1 MSDFLVELNTK
12 AWFRQAVKSL
22 GLPLPSP
29 QKLRRPRGP
38 RVARPLA
45 DQTVAICLG
54 NGGLGD
60 VLAASLPAAGANPVL
75 VGGEVSAAWRAA
87 GEAWGRP
94 PRLVPLGAEDSNETL
109 RADALILDASG
120 LEDPASL
127 RILYDFFHTWIG
139 RLSRCG
145 RIIVLGRPPAL
156 THTPAYA
163 AAQAALE
170 GFARSV
176 AKEVGRLGATA
187 HVVYVAVGAESRLD
201 PLLRFLMSNRAAFLT
216 GQPWHLDSSALAPPS
231 LADVQ
236 ALGGRI
242 ALVTGAARGIGEA
255 TVERLAAEGAH
266 VICVD
271 RPGDEGPLSRVAQAH
286 GGTPLSLDIT
296 DPGAAQAILQALAG
310 RTLDVLVHNA
320 GITRDKTL
328 ARMKPEWWDQ
338 AIAVNLGAIAT
349 IDQALLEAGALSQ
362 GARIIALSSVSGIAG
377 NFGQTNYSASKAG
390 LVGYVKRLAQGVA
403 PQGITV
409 NAVAPGFIETRL
421 TAAMPPINR
430 EVGRRLS
437 ALGQGGEPRD
447 VAELISFLASPGSVG
462 ITGRTLR
469 ACGGMFIG
477 A

>member
-45 DQTVAICLG
+45 EQTAVVCLA
-54 NGGLGD
+54 GGYLGD
-60 VLAASLPAAGANPVL
+60 ALAHCLPAAGANPVL
-75 VGGEVSAAWRAA
+75 VGVEAAPAAWRSA

-94 PRLVPLGAEDSNETL
+94 AQVLPLGDAPEGA
-109 RADALILDASG
+109 RADTLVLDASG
-120 LEDPASL
+120 LDGPASL
-127 RILYDFFHTWIG
+127 RILYDFFHAWIG

-145 RIIVLGRPPAL
+145 RIVVLGRPPAE
-156 THTPAYA
+156 AKGAARA
-163 AAQAALE
+163 AAQAALD
-170 GFARSV
+170 GFTRSV

-187 HVVYVAVGAESRLD
+187 HVVYVAEGAEDRLG
-201 PLLRFLMSNRAAFLT
+201 PLLRFLLSDRAAFLT
-216 GQPWHLDSSALAPPS
+216 GQPWHLDAMAASPTS
-231 LADVQ
+231 LQDVQ
-236 ALGGRI
+236 ALAGQV

-255 TVERLAAEGAH
+255 TVALLAAEGAH
-266 VICVD
+266 VLCVD
-271 RPGDEGPLSRVAQAH
+271 RPGDEGPLSQVARAH
-286 GGTPLSLDIT
+286 GGTPVAVDIT
-296 DPGAAQAILQALAG
+296 DPGAAQAIYEALAG
-310 RTLDVLVHNA
+310 RPLHVLVHNA

-338 AIAVNLGAIAT
+338 ALAVNLGAIAA
-349 IDQALLEAGALSQ
+349 IDAALLEVGAFAQS
-362 GARIIALSSVSGIAG
+362 ARIIALSSVAGIAG
-377 NFGQTNYSASKAG
+377 NFGQTNYAASKAG
-390 LVGYVKRLAQGVA
+390 LVGYVRALAAAVA
-403 PQGITV
+403 GQGITV

-447 VAELISFLASPGSVG
+447 VAELISFLATPGAVG
-462 ITGRTLR
+462 LTGRTLR